1 MSKPAQVK
9 PVKLVIGFIFHN
21 EPAFKKTEEILKKK
35 FGRIDFK
42 SRRMPF
48 DLTNYYDSE
57 FGPNLSR
64 IFISFHKL
72 INPSSLYNIKSL
84 TNHIETSL
92 SIKGRRLV
100 NIDPGY
106 LDLAK
111 VILASTKDYCHRV
124 YLNKGIFA
132 EVTLSFREKS
142 FTPNQWSYPDF
153 KKKEYIDI
161 FNQIRAIY
169 KGQL

>member
-1 MSKPAQVK
+1 MGKPAQVK
-9 PVKLVIGFIFHN
+9 PVKLVVGFIFHSG
-21 EPAFKKTEEILKKK
+21 PAFKKSEEILRKR
-35 FGRIDFK
+35 FGKIDFE
-42 SRRMPF
+42 SRCLPF
-48 DLTNYYDSE
+48 DLTDYYESE
-57 FGPNLSR
+57 FGPNLNR
-64 IFISFHKL
+64 VFISFHRL
-72 INPSSLYNIKSL
+72 INPSSIYNIKSL
-84 TNHIETSL
+84 TNQIETRL
-92 SIKGRRLV
+92 SIKGKRLI

-111 VILASTKDYCHRV
+111 VILASTKDYCHRI

-132 EVTLSFREKS
+132 EVTLSFKEKS
-142 FTPNQWSYPDF
+142 FAPNQWSYPDF